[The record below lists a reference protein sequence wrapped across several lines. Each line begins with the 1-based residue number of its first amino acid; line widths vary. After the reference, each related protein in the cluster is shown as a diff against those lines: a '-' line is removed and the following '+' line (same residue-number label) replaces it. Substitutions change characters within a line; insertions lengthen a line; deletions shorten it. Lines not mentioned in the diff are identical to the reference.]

1 MQSSA
6 DTYSMVTMLKHVL
19 LATAAAFLV
28 LNVVAGEL
36 CNSTAPVVVHPTP
49 PGVSKYDSFAVHVRS
64 NAEKTQE
71 YTVQPFLVQVGE
83 ANTTSGASIVHNT
96 SVAYFDFCGS
106 VQVSLTS
113 NNGPIHSVVVRPH
126 SDNIVPNVHGD
137 VVTFSLDSPKN
148 VVIQVNDDI
157 WDVLTLLNNPIETE
171 MPNPSD
177 PGVIYF
183 HPGINNSTAI
193 TTNKPLLIPPGTTV
207 YVASG
212 ATITLPIAFHNI
224 SDASIR
230 GRGLLLKAPITIE
243 YASRIAVRDLVLINT
258 NIGVAVSS
266 DVTVSGIR
274 SFSIGAWGDGFD
286 SYCSRNVLVDSVF
299 MRNSDDNIAL
309 YQHRNNWS
317 GDSSNLTIQN
327 AVLWADYAH
336 PINIGT
342 HGNTPNPE
350 TMDGVIIR
358 NIDVLDHREP
368 QMWYQG
374 CLTINAGDDNLIQN
388 VLVDGMRV
396 ENFREGQLINLRVMY
411 NSKYNTSPGRGIRNV
426 YIKGLH
432 YDGANANP
440 SLMLGYDSQRN
451 ITNVTFED
459 LVVNGKKIYDG
470 MKKPTW
476 YYTAD
481 FVPMFANEH
490 VYNLTFSA

>member
-1 MQSSA
+1 
-6 DTYSMVTMLKHVL
+6 
-19 LATAAAFLV
+19 
-28 LNVVAGEL
+28 
-36 CNSTAPVVVHPTP
+36 
-49 PGVSKYDSFAVHVRS
+49 
-64 NAEKTQE
+64 
-71 YTVQPFLVQVGE
+71 
-83 ANTTSGASIVHNT
+83 
-96 SVAYFDFCGS
+96 
-106 VQVSLTS
+106 
-113 NNGPIHSVVVRPH
+113 
-126 SDNIVPNVHGD
+126 VHGE
-137 VVTFSLDSPKN
+137 VITFSLDSPKN
-148 VVIQVNDDI
+148 VVIQVNDNI
-157 WDVLTLLNNPIETE
+157 WDVLNLLTNPIETE
-171 MPNPSD
+171 VPQPSD

-183 HPGINNSTAI
+183 YPGINNSTAA
-193 TTNKPLLIPPGTTV
+193 TTNKQLLIPPGKTV
-207 YVASG
+207 YVAPG
-212 ATITLPIAFHNI
+212 ATITLPLGFHNI

-243 YASRIAVRDLVLINT
+243 YSSRIAVRDLVLINT

-266 DVTVSGIR
+266 DVTVRGIR

-286 SYCSRNVLVDSVF
+286 SYCSRNVLVDNVF

-350 TMDGVIIR
+350 TMDGVTIR

-374 CLTINAGDDNLIQN
+374 CLAINAGDDNLIQN

-396 ENFREGQLINLRVMY
+396 ENFREGQLINLRIMY

-426 YIKGLH
+426 YIKGLQ
-432 YDGANANP
+432 YNGTNANP
-440 SLMLGYDSQRN
+440 SMMVGYDEQRN

-490 VYNLTFSA
+490 VHNLTFIAP